1 MKILFLFMNLKPRAD
16 FDKHK
21 ENFLWYSFTENKM
34 ILSSFQIR
42 CMYKRYSMSRFIYL
56 ETIPLC
62 TNITALKRYL
72 SFSFYLRKWLQGKE
86 IEVKSRMCI
95 VKCYCLFA
103 YGRPLYVELCTFLQ
117 MKLDYHCIIVLAQ
130 VKKLFNSSGEV
141 ICV

>member
-1 MKILFLFMNLKPRAD
+1 MNLKPRAD

-62 TNITALKRYL
+62 TNITALNLCTCSLKNIYVKLDDIATLLRIIV
-72 SFSFYLRKWLQGKE
+72 FYLTENSCK
-86 IEVKSRMCI
+86 
-95 VKCYCLFA
+95 F
-103 YGRPLYVELCTFLQ
+103 LY
-117 MKLDYHCIIVLAQ
+117 D
-130 VKKLFNSSGEV
+130 GEKFK
-141 ICV
+141 